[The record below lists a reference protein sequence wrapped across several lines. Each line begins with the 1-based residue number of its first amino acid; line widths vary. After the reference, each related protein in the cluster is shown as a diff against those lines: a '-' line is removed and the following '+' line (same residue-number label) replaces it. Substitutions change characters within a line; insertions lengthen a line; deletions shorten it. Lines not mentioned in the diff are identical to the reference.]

1 MELNFKNHLLA
12 GTILAG
18 GALFGICGVPAVV
31 QAATC
36 TTIIDNTGAG
46 KTTSDCT
53 DLIAI
58 AKNGS
63 VSTSN
68 PSGKTSYDAS
78 DDALIAIINNSTTL
92 ISAIHLTGG
101 TPGFREGIFGFDGD
115 GGCETTRFIWVGAGA
130 CPVTTGNSNYAPSAH
145 TNANGTFAGV
155 TFANINANR
164 TAGDVIFSTPLG
176 QGDKAEWTLEEPAGT
191 IRSITIDPPSV
202 PEPASLALL
211 GVGLAG
217 LGLARRRRT
226 S

>member
-1 MELNFKNHLLA
+1 MELNFKHHLLA
-12 GTILAG
+12 GTMLAG
-18 GALFGICGVPAVV
+18 GALFGMCGVPTVA

-53 DLIAI
+53 DLITV

-78 DDALIAIINNSTTL
+78 DDALVGIINNSSTL

-101 TPGFREGIFGFDGD
+101 TPGLGSGIFGFDGD
-115 GGCETTRFIWVGAGA
+115 GGCQTSRFTWVGAA
-130 CPVTTGNSNYAPSAH
+130 NCPVTTGNGNYADSAH
-145 TNANGTFAGV
+145 GAFAGV
-155 TFANINANR
+155 TFKNINANF
-164 TAGDVIFSTPLG
+164 TAGDVFFSTPLG
-176 QGDKAEWTLEEPAGT
+176 QGGVAEWTLERPAGAIKT
-191 IRSITIDPPSV
+191 ITINPPSV

-217 LGLARRRRT
+217 LGFARRRKT

>member
-1 MELNFKNHLLA
+1 MELNFKHHLLA
-12 GTILAG
+12 GTMLAG
-18 GALFGICGVPAVV
+18 SALFGMCGVPTVA

-46 KTTSDCT
+46 KTTKDSS
-53 DLIAI
+53 
-58 AKNGS
+58 KGV

-78 DDALIAIINNSTTL
+78 DDALVGIINNSSTL

-101 TPGFREGIFGFDGD
+101 TPGLGNGIFGFDGD
-115 GGCETTRFIWVGAGA
+115 GGCDTARFTWIGAA
-130 CPVTTGNSNYAPSAH
+130 NCPATTGNNDYAANAH
-145 TNANGTFAGV
+145 GAFAGV
-155 TFANINANR
+155 TFKNINANF
-164 TAGDVIFSTPLG
+164 TAGDVFFSTPLG
-176 QGDKAEWTLEEPAGT
+176 QGDIAEWTLERPAGSIST
-191 IRSITIDPPSV
+191 ITINPPSV

-217 LGLARRRRT
+217 LGFARRRRT